1 MTVEFESLK
10 LLPQIYELLSNLS
23 SQQSNSSK
31 RWMSVK
37 ELSAYLT
44 FGKDKI
50 YKMVD
55 VIFIESEHYYKKEN
69 RLLFDKQKIDEWVVN
84 TPSNKLSMN
93 DTKMIIDDVLS
104 SLSKK

>member
-1 MTVEFESLK
+1 MTVEFESLN
-10 LLPQIYELLSNLS
+10 LLPQIYEMLNKLHENIN
-23 SQQSNSSK
+23 NSSK

-55 VIFIESEHYYKKEN
+55 VVFIESEHYYKKEN
-69 RLLFDKQKIDEWVVN
+69 RLLFDKQKIDEWVLN
-84 TPSNKLSMN
+84 TSKRKENIPDAKSVI
-93 DTKMIIDDVLS
+93 TDVLS
-104 SLSKK
+104 SLQKK

>member
-10 LLPQIYELLSNLS
+10 LLPQIFEMLNKLNDGMN
-23 SQQSNSSK
+23 NSTK

-50 YKMVD
+50 YKMID
-55 VIFIESEHYYKKEN
+55 VQFIESEHYYKREN

-84 TPSNKLSMN
+84 SASNKTSIQDAKLIVDGIM
-93 DTKMIIDDVLS
+93 S
-104 SLSKK
+104 SIEKV

>member
-10 LLPQIYELLSNLS
+10 LLPQIYELLNNLS
-23 SQQSNSSK
+23 SQQSNTAK

-37 ELSAYLT
+37 ELSVYLT

-84 TPSNKLSMN
+84 TPSNKLNTN

>member
-10 LLPQIYELLSNLS
+10 LLPQIYELLNRL
-23 SQQSNSSK
+23 NENTNTYAK

-50 YKMVD
+50 YKMID
-55 VIFIESEHYYKKEN
+55 VQFIESEHYYKKEN
-69 RLLFDKQKIDEWVVN
+69 RLLFDKEKIDEWILS
-84 TPSNKLSMN
+84 TPTNKKSSL
-93 DTKMIIDDVLS
+93 DTKLIIDDILS
-104 SLSKK
+104 SLSKT

>member
-10 LLPQIYELLSNLS
+10 LLPQIFELLNKLNDGMN
-23 SQQSNSSK
+23 NSAK

-50 YKMVD
+50 YKMID
-55 VIFIESEHYYKKEN
+55 VQFIESEHYYKREN
-69 RLLFDKQKIDEWVVN
+69 RLLFDKQKID
-84 TPSNKLSMN
+84 KLLKINS
-93 DTKMIIDDVLS
+93 
-104 SLSKK
+104 

>member
-10 LLPQIYELLSNLS
+10 LLPQIYEMLNKLHENMN
-23 SQQSNSSK
+23 NSSK

-55 VIFIESEHYYKKEN
+55 VVFIESEHYYKKEN
-69 RLLFDKQKIDEWVVN
+69 RLLFDKQKIDEWVLN
-84 TPSNKLSMN
+84 TTSNKKSIQ
-93 DTKMIIDDVLS
+93 DTRQIIDDVLS
-104 SLSKK
+104 SISKK

>member
-1 MTVEFESLK
+1 MNVEFESLK
-10 LLPQIYELLSNLS
+10 LLPQIYELLNNL
-23 SQQSNSSK
+23 NNGMNNNSK

-55 VIFIESEHYYKKEN
+55 IQFIESEHYYKKEN
-69 RLLFDKQKIDEWVVN
+69 RLLFDKEKIDEWILN
-84 TPSNKLSMN
+84 TPTNKKSTL
-93 DTKMIIDDVLS
+93 DTKLIIDDVLS
-104 SLSKK
+104 SLSKP

>member
-1 MTVEFESLK
+1 MTVEFESLQ
-10 LLPQIYELLSNLS
+10 LLPKIYELLNTLA
-23 SQQSNSSK
+23 NKHTPSK

-37 ELSAYLT
+37 ELSEYLT

-55 VIFIESEHYYKKEN
+55 VVFLESEHYYRKEN
-69 RLLFDKQKIDEWVVN
+69 RLLFDREKIDEWILN
-84 TPSNKLSMN
+84 SNSKGFSAK

-104 SLSKK
+104 SMKKK